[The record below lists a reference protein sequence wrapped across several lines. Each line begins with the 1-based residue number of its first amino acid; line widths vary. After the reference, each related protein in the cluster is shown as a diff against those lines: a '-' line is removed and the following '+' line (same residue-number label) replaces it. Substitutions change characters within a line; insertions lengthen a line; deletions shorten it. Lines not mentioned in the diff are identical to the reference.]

1 MGDYDET
8 EAVDSPAPA
17 DEGTDANPPAGEV
30 LTADD
35 ASAIAEDAA
44 ARAIESGAARIDDSA
59 SELAERSA
67 AAAVQA
73 LRESEAE
80 GETGGAEET
89 EEAEVTEPAAVVL
102 APEQWD
108 SVAVYSRFCC
118 TCAFLTLLMVAC
130 LVGVG
135 LYREFAGG
143 WRR

>member
-8 EAVDSPAPA
+8 EAVDSPANA

-73 LRESEAE
+73 LRDSETE
-80 GETGGAEET
+80 GETGGAEDT
-89 EEAEVTEPAAVVL
+89 EEAEVAEPSAVVL

-108 SVAVYSRFCC
+108 SLAAYSRFSC
-118 TCAFLTLLMVAC
+118 TCALLSLLMVAA
-130 LVGVG
+130 LVGVC
-135 LYREFAGG
+135 LFRELAGG